1 MVRKRKMLSAITA
14 YVMVVGM
21 LFFLHPIL
29 LLMRILYLNQN
40 RFMIVFHGHG
50 FIVIRL
56 RQHIIV

>member
-1 MVRKRKMLSAITA
+1 MIRKRKMLSAITT

-21 LFFLHPIL
+21 LFSHPIL

-50 FIVIRL
+50 FIAIRL

>member
-21 LFFLHPIL
+21 LFLHPIL